1 MESAMSETHD
11 QDDLPP
17 KKDRQHIPT
26 LGFIFG
32 EVTGSVVWIAVIL
45 LLAAGVAWLAIRSMS

>member
-1 MESAMSETHD
+1 MSETHD

-26 LGFIFG
+26 LGFTLG
-32 EVTGSVVWIAVIL
+32 EVMGSAVWLVPIIAVG
-45 LLAAGVAWLAIRSMS
+45 GVIAWLVIRWLG